1 MSQISFTL
9 IRLLKEHYKKK
20 PEWQKGDIMNK
31 RLRNVKLSIFD
42 PEKRKWKTFDDMTVL
57 LSEDFIYAI
66 KSEPFYHAVDQKF
79 KDSVYVSK
87 LDDKATKIRKF
98 NECFNEMLDECPISE
113 KLQGV
118 IYSGNTTWKVE
129 MEDKPFCEQGGD
141 FEE

>member
-1 MSQISFTL
+1 
-9 IRLLKEHYKKK
+9 
-20 PEWQKGDIMNK
+20 MNK

-42 PEKRKWKTFDDMTVL
+42 PEKRKWITFEDMTLL

-79 KDSVYVSK
+79 KESQVVSK
-87 LDDKATKIRKF
+87 MDDKATIIRKF
-98 NECFNEMLDECPISE
+98 NECFNEMLDKCPISE

-129 MEDKPFCEQGGD
+129 MEKNPFHNQGGD
-141 FEE
+141 IEG